1 MLEELVRGVRASPGA
16 ARRSAY
22 RFDAPA
28 RALFLQNTN
37 TALTEKIAEDAAPGT
52 VHAQDFAHI
61 TECFLW
67 LLPCCDDATVLVDS
81 YNGMHAA
88 GLLWCKA
95 CYLEAFN
102 TEEHRSA

>member
-1 MLEELVRGVRASPGA
+1 MLEELARGVRASPGA

-67 LLPCCDDATVLVDS
+67 LLSIPTDWE
-81 YNGMHAA
+81 
-88 GLLWCKA
+88 LL
-95 CYLEAFN
+95 
-102 TEEHRSA
+102 SAR

>member
-1 MLEELVRGVRASPGA
+1 MQIQYVA
-16 ARRSAY
+16 AAVGTHSIMSHWSK
-22 RFDAPA
+22 PA

-102 TEEHRSA
+102 TEEHRSV